1 MNPFDLDKELRETGR
16 KLATEVPDMI
26 RQRQDEVYAS
36 LSDLPMQTGTG
47 RKHSSKKIRKYAGA
61 AAAAAFI
68 GVMSSAYVSP
78 IMAESL
84 KSIPVIGSL
93 FKLADDLGLQTAEE
107 RGLVA
112 EPNAGAT
119 HEGVTLR
126 IPEVVYDGTRLSL
139 AVKRE
144 GEGLSGGISDY
155 EVVQKGDSIKHIYPR
170 GAITEVEMFIDG
182 TSIYDLSGG
191 KRPGLIGNP
200 TSDPNVV
207 LYQLTAYSHL
217 GEGALILPDQFLLT
231 AKITLEGIGEPFIV
245 DVPVRKSSNQIVVK
259 SGETREWGGLKLT
272 LEELKFTPI
281 TTDLIISTEQI
292 GKSEGGNHNDLL
304 YEVRDDR
311 GKVLGLV
318 TGMGIYKDDDQRQQ
332 RTELIFERFEETPGS
347 ITLKPFLPVFQDP
360 SGNSGLFAVD
370 SNGEIVKKYLK
381 DLEITIPVDRSGF
394 EKLYDIHQ

>member
-1 MNPFDLDKELRETGR
+1 MLHYPTSRCRPEPGEHT
-16 KLATEVPDMI
+16 AP
-26 RQRQDEVYAS
+26 
-36 LSDLPMQTGTG
+36 
-47 RKHSSKKIRKYAGA
+47 KKIRGYAGA

-84 KSIPVIGSL
+84 KSIPVIGSI

-112 EPNAGAT
+112 EPNVGAT

-144 GEGLSGGISDY
+144 GEGLIGGISDY
-155 EVVQKGDSIKHIYPR
+155 EVVQEGDSTNHIYPR

-182 TSIYDLSGG
+182 TSIYDYNGG

-207 LYQLTAYSHL
+207 LYQLTGYSHL
-217 GEGALILPDQFLLT
+217 GEGAPMLPDQFLLT
-231 AKITLEGIGEPFIV
+231 AKITLEGIEEPYII

-272 LEELKFTPI
+272 LEQLKFTPI
-281 TTDLIISTEQI
+281 TTDLIIHAEQI
-292 GKSEGGNHNDLL
+292 GNPEDGNHKDLL

-311 GKVLGLV
+311 GRILGLV
-318 TGMGIYKDDDQRQQ
+318 TGMGIYKDDSQREQ
-332 RTELIFERFEETPGS
+332 RTELIFERFEETTSS

-360 SGNSGLFAVD
+360 SANGGLYAVD
-370 SNGEIVKKYLK
+370 GNGDIVKKYLK
-381 DLEITIPVDRSGF
+381 DLEITIPVDRASL
-394 EKLYDIHQ
+394 EKLYDSHQ